1 MWGDPDCAC
10 DPEDELSEV
19 AVMAEADEDAPVVDE
34 EMPAGGVEEVLGVV
48 VVVCEVWLSCVVTVE
63 EIKDVVTVEE
73 IGEGGSASSTV

>member
-1 MWGDPDCAC
+1 MC
-10 DPEDELSEV
+10 DPEDEPLEGAAMV
-19 AVMAEADEDAPVVDE
+19 ATDEDVSVEDE
-34 EMPAGGVEEVLGVV
+34 EMPAGVVEEVLGVV